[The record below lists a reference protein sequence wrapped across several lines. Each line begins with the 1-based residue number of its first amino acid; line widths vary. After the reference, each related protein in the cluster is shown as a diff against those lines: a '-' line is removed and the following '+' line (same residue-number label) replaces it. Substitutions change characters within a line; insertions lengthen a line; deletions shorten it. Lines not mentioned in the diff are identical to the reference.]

1 MRNNN
6 TNQIRKVSP
15 SSFQAQEQEEIL
27 EENSLEKEMSA
38 SPHSNEGQ
46 QAAVSAEIEGNKV
59 VLQKQRKF
67 RFNGQEYVDL
77 GEEGGYF
84 RLLNRNQVVEKV
96 ER

>member
-6 TNQIRKVSP
+6 TNQVRKVSP
-15 SSFQAQEQEEIL
+15 SSFQAQEQEDIL
-27 EENSLEKEMSA
+27 EDNSLENQV
-38 SPHSNEGQ
+38 PLPNEGQ
-46 QAAVSAEIEGNKV
+46 QPAAVSAEIENNKV

>member
-6 TNQIRKVSP
+6 TNQVRKVSP
-15 SSFQAQEQEEIL
+15 SSFQAQGQEDIL
-27 EENSLEKEMSA
+27 EDNSLENQV
-38 SPHSNEGQ
+38 PLPNEVQ
-46 QAAVSAEIEGNKV
+46 QPVTVSAEIENNKV

-84 RLLNRNQVVEKV
+84 RLLNRNQAVEKV